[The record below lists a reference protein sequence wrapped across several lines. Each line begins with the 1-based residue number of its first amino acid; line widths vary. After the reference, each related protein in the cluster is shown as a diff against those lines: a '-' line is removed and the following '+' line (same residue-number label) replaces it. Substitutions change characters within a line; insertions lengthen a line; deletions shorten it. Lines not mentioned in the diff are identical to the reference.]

1 MKTSI
6 GTLIFPSSYLEY
18 VVCLMLRYAAT
29 SFCVLSLSSR
39 KFRMFSNFIIPSSYL
54 KAGVRIQPEASYCSQ
69 YPVNNNQISFVFL
82 DYYIKVLTRLLKY
95 SRTTTIIDKNMKNVR
110 EMRQH
115 KN

>member
-1 MKTSI
+1 MS
-6 GTLIFPSSYLEY
+6 
-18 VVCLMLRYAAT
+18 
-29 SFCVLSLSSR
+29 
-39 KFRMFSNFIIPSSYL
+39 
-54 KAGVRIQPEASYCSQ
+54 
-69 YPVNNNQISFVFL
+69 PVNNNLISFVFL